1 MKMKPYLLFA
11 VILIVNLAYADE
23 DTSSPAVDSVDEVVR
38 HDMEA
43 ILRNDEIS
51 QSMNAVVEKY
61 GYAVVAAAEK
71 YVNDKDAKVRL
82 HAYRYI
88 ILATTYST
96 NLAER
101 QEGVGKLLRGA
112 YTDAD
117 TKFQSALRGW
127 LLRYKSQDFSPAA
140 VKLLD
145 EKFAED
151 PNDDRTILLIGVAQ
165 DTPQL
170 EKLAEIRDKV
180 KEPLQPW
187 VNDPPKGHKLAF
199 AATMARAR
207 MGEKDDIKRCIELVD
222 SHPDENFKMVSLLN
236 KLSYVRQPEVVEYLK
251 GYLLDNRYE
260 SGAGRNMTYGERAML
275 ALEEMIEDFPS
286 KDKSL
291 KFDSVTKRTQYCYD
305 WLNKQEKLNI
315 IR

>member
-1 MKMKPYLLFA
+1 MKVKSYLLF
-11 VILIVNLAYADE
+11 VVLLMVNLAYAGE
-23 DTSSPAVDSVDEVVR
+23 DASSLPVDSVTAVVR
-38 HDMEA
+38 RNIEA
-43 ILRNDEIS
+43 MRNDRGN
-51 QSMNAVVEKY
+51 QDVGAVVEKY
-61 GYAVVAAAEK
+61 GYAVVAVAEE
-71 YVNDKDAKVRL
+71 YSNDENKDVRST
-82 HAYRYI
+82 AYRYI
-88 ILATTYST
+88 DVATTRST

-101 QEGVGKLLRGA
+101 QDGVDKLLRAA
-112 YTDAD
+112 YTDTECGA
-117 TKFQSALRGW
+117 TLLSW
-127 LLRYKSQDFSPAA
+127 LLKYRSQDFSPAA
-140 VKLLD
+140 VKLLG
-145 EKFAED
+145 EKFAEN
-151 PNDDRTILLIGVAQ
+151 PDDHTILLVGVAQ
-165 DTPQL
+165 DTSQL

-187 VNDPPKGHKLAF
+187 KAPQEKDQKLAF
-199 AATMARAR
+199 AALMARAR
-207 MGEKDDIKRCIELVD
+207 MGEKDDIKRCIELVN
-222 SHPDENFKMVSLLN
+222 SYPNENKKLIVLLK

-291 KFDSVTKRTQYCYD
+291 KFDSVTKRTQYCYE